1 MKERAHRETSTSISR
16 RALSAKVCGATDKYL
31 EAFQVREQEIGRNIS
46 KLVAEHELNR
56 LHRRETLHKKWDENV
71 FIPTARSIY
80 KEMESKLPKFARSKS
95 VCYEAYLDHV
105 NLRQRQHDKNTVFL
119 NVHTP
124 DYDALSC
131 QRKAL
136 SARMR
141 STMNPTQVAVIRD
154 LEDQK
159 FMTPNP
165 SKLCSKHPREPLLWN
180 HVLLSDVCLPLR
192 RPIPIHHG
200 RELKPAQSSSAKV
213 CSRKK
218 SFPQKFNTSIDISF
232 N

>member
-46 KLVAEHELNR
+46 KTGLVRLSLLVAEHELNR

-154 LEDQK
+154 LIRVVI
-159 FMTPNP
+159 FYF
-165 SKLCSKHPREPLLWN
+165 
-180 HVLLSDVCLPLR
+180 
-192 RPIPIHHG
+192 I
-200 RELKPAQSSSAKV
+200 
-213 CSRKK
+213 
-218 SFPQKFNTSIDISF
+218 
-232 N
+232 